1 MALKNSYINTHI
13 EGIPTPDLKDNLWSV
28 WQKARE
34 TQEKD
39 PEFVNLE
46 TDEHV
51 YATHVLQQV

>member
-13 EGIPTPDLKDNLWSV
+13 EGVPTPDLKDNLWSV

-46 TDEHV
+46 SRDR
-51 YATHVLQQV
+51 